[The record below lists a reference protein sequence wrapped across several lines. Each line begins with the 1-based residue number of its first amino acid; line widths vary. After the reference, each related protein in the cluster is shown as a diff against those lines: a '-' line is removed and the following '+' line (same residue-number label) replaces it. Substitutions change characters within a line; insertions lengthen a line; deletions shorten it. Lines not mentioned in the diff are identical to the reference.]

1 MPLSFTIRTLGASDA
16 AAYNALLT
24 RGVRQHPDTLRIAEA
39 DILERPFDTTPSVE
53 AATFAAIAEDGS
65 LLGTVAVERE
75 RGRQKRRHVAWL
87 LRMYVPLEAAGQGV
101 GRALLVRG
109 IEFARS
115 LPGVEKLN
123 LTVAA
128 HNARAVALY
137 ERHGF
142 REFSREEDAFRDPS
156 PRTEFSM
163 ALRL

>member
-1 MPLSFTIRTLGASDA
+1 MSPAFVVRTLGAADA

-39 DILERPFDTTPSVE
+39 DIAERPFDTSETSE
-53 AATFAAIAEDGS
+53 SATFAAFADGA
-65 LLGTVAVERE
+65 LVGTVAVERE
-75 RGRQKRRHVAWL
+75 RGRVKRRHVAWL
-87 LRMYVPLEAAGQGV
+87 LRMYVPLESAGRGV
-101 GRALLVRG
+101 GRALLLCG

-128 HNARAVALY
+128 HNTRAVSLY

-142 REFSREEDAFRDPS
+142 REFSREADAFRDPS
-156 PRTEFSM
+156 PRTELSM
-163 ALRL
+163 SLRL